1 MWRIGTVGSRSIR
14 VLVRGR
20 MEQQHVDIIGA
31 GMGGLSAAIRLA
43 GAGARVTLFEQGE
56 RTGGKLNRWAN
67 NGWTFDT
74 GPSLLT
80 MPWVLRDLFADAG
93 ASLDAALTLD
103 PVDPVCRY
111 CFADGATLDVT
122 TDSARMAANI
132 AALAPRDVPAFFRFL
147 SYAADMY
154 AIAGEPFLRHA
165 IDPAALRR
173 DRAGMF
179 RYGFRPRD
187 LTKLLSPLTVHQTVA
202 RFFADPRL
210 RQVFDRYATYNGS
223 SPYRAPAAFCLI
235 PFVEFS
241 TGAWHPRGG
250 MYRIAE
256 ALTALATQLG
266 VVVRCETPVAAIT
279 QDARGVT
286 GVRLASGE
294 TVPADAVISNV
305 DVLTT
310 FERFFDAETPA
321 IQRTRSRL
329 RALEPSYSAF
339 LMLVGTNRPFPEL
352 PHHTIFF
359 PADYAAEFRDILDRR
374 VPPHDPTIYV
384 CRATATD
391 LSTAPPGCDNLF
403 IMVNVPHLDGQTDW
417 SRLASPY
424 RNHILNVLRRRGLD
438 IESSIVVEDI
448 WTPERIASAYGAQRG
463 AIYGFASNTRRAA
476 FLRPANRSDAVR
488 NLYFAGG
495 SAHPGG
501 GIPLALLSG
510 KIAADLIL
518 EDAREHAA

>member
-1 MWRIGTVGSRSIR
+1 
-14 VLVRGR
+14 
-20 MEQQHVDIIGA
+20 
-31 GMGGLSAAIRLA
+31 
-43 GAGARVTLFEQGE
+43 
-56 RTGGKLNRWAN
+56 
-67 NGWTFDT
+67 
-74 GPSLLT
+74 
-80 MPWVLRDLFADAG
+80 
-93 ASLDAALTLD
+93 
-103 PVDPVCRY
+103 
-111 CFADGATLDVT
+111 
-122 TDSARMAANI
+122 
-132 AALAPRDVPAFFRFL
+132 
-147 SYAADMY
+147 
-154 AIAGEPFLRHA
+154 
-165 IDPAALRR
+165 
-173 DRAGMF
+173 
-179 RYGFRPRD
+179 
-187 LTKLLSPLTVHQTVA
+187 
-202 RFFADPRL
+202 
-210 RQVFDRYATYNGS
+210 
-223 SPYRAPAAFCLI
+223 
-235 PFVEFS
+235 
-241 TGAWHPRGG
+241 
-250 MYRIAE
+250 
-256 ALTALATQLG
+256 
-266 VVVRCETPVAAIT
+266 VRCKTPVAAIT

-294 TVPADAVISNV
+294 IVPADAVVSNV

-310 FERFFDAETPA
+310 FERLFETETPA
-321 IQRTRSRL
+321 IRRTRSRL

-339 LMLVGTNRPFPEL
+339 LMLVGTNRTLSDL